1 MVADPHG
8 FLSDHSPVR
17 LCRKDSIVNI
27 ISRTGLCLL
36 VLSLLSPVMAQNSR
50 PNSPP
55 PEEEGF
61 FDEEENLGGGAR
73 EDGEGAEVDET
84 VKPSQVRSRFN
95 RDRFRSKKKKEA
107 DDDVFTPPVVN
118 NLPTTPVEDIEIEGV
133 AKRRKGR
140 LKFADAF
147 PEDINNENF
156 PELIKSF
163 DYPNADIM
171 DVTDA
176 IAKLTGKNFIFE
188 PGVRGKI
195 TIKAPTQVTVAEA
208 WEAFLTALAMNG
220 FTVVHA
226 GKFLQIRKMASAKDS
241 AIETFS
247 GAYYPENDQLIT
259 RIIKLKYI
267 DAEAIKKSLTGL
279 ISKKAGEIFAYEKT
293 NSLIVS
299 GLGSGI
305 KRISRI
311 VEELDKPGF
320 EERLEVFPIA
330 NAKAKDISD
339 LAKKIIN
346 KGDTGKKTSF
356 RRSRFSRNK
365 KGSNESLSLVE
376 PDERTNSI
384 IVVGNS
390 QGVNRMKKLIQ
401 RLDYP
406 LDPADAGGVY
416 VYYVKHGEAKL
427 ISETLSGI
435 AEDSE
440 KAAKKNSGGSS
451 GSKTSKDFS
460 PPKKSKPLF
469 NDSVA
474 IKADENT
481 NSLVINASRQD
492 YKTIANL
499 LSKLD
504 IPKDQVFVEA
514 IILEMEA
521 SDDFRW
527 QISAA
532 NLVDTGAA
540 AGATNNVPPGIGF
553 NGHGGGAGLI
563 GAYSPLTTPGAVLN
577 FADKDNLM
585 SVTVGGQ
592 TFQIPNLLGLVN
604 ILKSK
609 VNANVLSTPHILA
622 MDNEES
628 EIEVGDQV
636 PVGNAQTTGVGGV
649 VQTAPQFED
658 ATILLKIKPFISP
671 ESDVVRLNVEQ
682 RINGVS
688 SSPLAQLD
696 GAQGL
701 SKKLLKTNIV
711 LRDGQTAVLGGLM
724 EDREEIN
731 ETKVPLLGDIPVL
744 GWLFKS
750 RSKDIVK
757 QNLLVF
763 LTPKIIRN
771 SSDHD
776 GILKS
781 KLSERIN
788 WLKKYG
794 KGRDPH
800 GATLARKIGSVPE
813 DEPEPDSS
821 FDENLDIEDATPIDD
836 SVEEEFDEY

>member
-1 MVADPHG
+1 VKVILYSLL
-8 FLSDHSPVR
+8 FL
-17 LCRKDSIVNI
+17 LF
-27 ISRTGLCLL
+27 TGLSG
-36 VLSLLSPVMAQNSR
+36 VAMAQGSGK
-50 PNSPP
+50 PA
-55 PEEEGF
+55 EGEEGF
-61 FDEEENLGGGAR
+61 FDEEENI
-73 EDGEGAEVDET
+73 DENGDSGNEEPALSRPKT
-84 VKPSQVRSRFN
+84 PSRRSRFSRN
-95 RDRFRSKKKKEA
+95 KNNGASSSRSKDTEREA
-107 DDDVFTPPVVN
+107 YTPPVIN
-118 NLPTTPVEDIEIEGV
+118 NKPTTPVEEIKVEK
-133 AKRRKGR
+133 ARRSGGKK

-156 PELIKSF
+156 PDLIKSF

-195 TIKAPTQVTVAEA
+195 TIKAPSQVTVAEA
-208 WEAFLTALAMNG
+208 WEAFLT
-220 FTVVHA
+220 
-226 GKFLQIRKMASAKDS
+226 SAKDS

-247 GAYYPENDQLIT
+247 GAYYPETDQLIT

-267 DAEAIKKSLTGL
+267 DAEAVKKSLGGL
-279 ISKKAGEIFAYEKT
+279 ISKKAGEIFAYQKT

-299 GLGSGI
+299 GLGSSI

-320 EERLEVFPIA
+320 EERLEVFPIT
-330 NAKAKDISD
+330 NAKAKDIAD

-346 KGDTGKKTSF
+346 KGDTGKKSSF
-356 RRSRFSRNK
+356 RSSRYSRNK
-365 KGSNESLSLVE
+365 KGNNEALSLVE

-416 VYYVKHGEAKL
+416 VYYVKHGEAKM

-435 AEDSE
+435 AEGSQ
-440 KAAKKNSGGSS
+440 KAAKKSTG
-451 GSKTSKDFS
+451 KSKDKDFA

-469 NDSVA
+469 NDSVT

-481 NSLVINASRQD
+481 NSLVINANKQD
-492 YKTIANL
+492 YKTIVNL

-521 SDDFRW
+521 KDDFSW

-532 NLVDTGAA
+532 RLEDTGA
-540 AGATNNVPPGIGF
+540 GTNTGNLAPPGIGF
-553 NGHGGGAGLI
+553 NGHGGGQNII
-563 GAYSPLTTPGAVLN
+563 GAYSPLTSPGAVLN
-577 FADKDNLM
+577 FADVKNLM
-585 SVTVGGQ
+585 SVTIAGQ
-592 TFQIPNLLGLVN
+592 TFQIPSLLGLVN

-649 VQTAPQFED
+649 VQTAPRFED
-658 ATILLKIKPFISP
+658 ATIMLKIKPFISP

-682 RINGVS
+682 KISGIS
-688 SSPLAQLD
+688 SSPIAQLD

-724 EDREEIN
+724 EDREDVN

-757 QNLLVF
+757 QNLLIF
-763 LTPKIIRN
+763 LTPKIIR
-771 SSDHD
+771 SSQDHD
-776 GILKS
+776 QILKA
-781 KLSERIN
+781 KLNERVN
-788 WLKKYG
+788 WIKKYS
-794 KGRDPH
+794 KGRDPY
-800 GATLARKIGSVPE
+800 GATLARKIGSI
-813 DEPEPDSS
+813 PDSKPAPETS
-821 FDENLDIEDATPIDD
+821 YDENLDIEDATPVGD
-836 SVEEEFDEY
+836 EEDFEVKDEFDEY